1 MGQMVL
7 PIFSPGVKE
16 ITSLLGY
23 ENRDGCIYYFLGQV
37 PLFSHDVD
45 DIQSFRYITSQLHI
59 SGHVTQRQIINAFG
73 VPPITVKRSVKKL
86 REEGISGFGKK
97 VLLRSA
103 RVMDEEM
110 LSKIQAMLDDAKSV
124 PDIATAL
131 DLRAGTINKA
141 IREGKLTRVKK
152 ND

>member
-1 MGQMVL
+1 MVL

-23 ENRDGCIYYFLGQV
+23 ENRDGFIYYFLGQV

-59 SGHVTQRQIINAFG
+59 SGHVTQREIINAFG

-86 REEGISGFGKK
+86 RDEGIAGFGKK

-103 RVMDEEM
+103 RVMDAEM
-110 LSKIQAMLDDAKSV
+110 LSKIQAMLDDVKSV
-124 PDIATAL
+124 TDIATAL
-131 DLRAGTINKA
+131 DLQAGTINKA
-141 IREGKLTRVKK
+141 IREGKLHRVKK